1 MTRPAPVLVIT
12 ALPPPGASPAYLA
25 AWNRRRRASITGRCD
40 CGATIT
46 LPNRA
51 ERRAAKAQGRVI
63 HRTVLHEH
71 GCPASDGALRDLYL
85 AGMS

>member
-1 MTRPAPVLVIT
+1 MTRPVLTIT
-12 ALPPPGASPAYLA
+12 APPPPGASPAYLA
-25 AWNRRRRASITGRCD
+25 AWNRRQRANTTGRCD

-51 ERRAAKAQGRVI
+51 ERRAAKAQRRVI
-63 HRTVLHEH
+63 HRIMLHEH
-71 GCPASDGALRDLYL
+71 GCPASDGALRDLYR